1 MPPDVP
7 WRSWWTGSAGIEMEK
22 LLESD
27 LYGPVHDYLEGLGY
41 EVKGEVKDC
50 DIAALRDGELIVVEL
65 KRGFTLELIYQA
77 IDRQRIA
84 DGVYV
89 AVPLPKRGYMSPHVR
104 DMQSLCRRLE
114 LGLIFVGFTSKGLP
128 QVDVAVH
135 PKEASVPRKNK
146 NRRLAVIRE
155 HQERT
160 GSVNTGGVTHRK
172 ILTVY
177 KEQALLIAGL
187 LRDNGP
193 MRAEDVKRL
202 GGPSNTTAIL
212 GRNVLKWFEREEA
225 PEGRVYLYRV
235 NEAGLAALEEYKDL
249 I

>member
-1 MPPDVP
+1 
-7 WRSWWTGSAGIEMEK
+7 MEK

-27 LYGPVHDYLEGLGY
+27 LYGPVRDYLESLGY

-50 DIAALRDGELIVVEL
+50 DVTAMRDGELIVVEL
-65 KRGFTLELIYQA
+65 KRGFTLELVYQA
-77 IDRQRIA
+77 IDRQRVA

-89 AVPLPKRGYMSPHVR
+89 AVPLPKRGYMSPHVK

-114 LGLIFVGFTSKGLP
+114 LGLIFVGFTSKGIP

-135 PKEASVPRKNK
+135 PKEAAVPRQNK
-146 NRRLAVIRE
+146 KRRLAVIRE
-155 HQERT
+155 HEART
-160 GSVNTGGVTHRK
+160 GSVNTGGVSRKK

-177 KEQALLIAGL
+177 KEQALLTAKL

-193 MRAEDVKRL
+193 MRVEDVKRL
-202 GGPSNTTAIL
+202 GGPPNAAAIL
-212 GRNVLKWFEREEA
+212 GRNVLDWFQRETA

-235 NEAGLAALEEYKDL
+235 NSKGLEALAQYGDIL
-249 I
+249 

>member
-1 MPPDVP
+1 
-7 WRSWWTGSAGIEMEK
+7 MEK

-27 LYGPVHDYLEGLGY
+27 LYAPVRDYLEGLGY

-50 DIAALRDGELIVVEL
+50 DVTAMRDGELIVVEL

-77 IDRQRIA
+77 VDRQRVA

-89 AVPLPKRGYMSPHVR
+89 AVPLPKKGYMSPHIR

-114 LGLIFVGFTSKGLP
+114 LGLIFVGFTSKGIP
-128 QVDVAVH
+128 QIDVAVH
-135 PKEASVPRKNK
+135 PREASVPRRDKK
-146 NRRLAVIRE
+146 RRLAVIRE
-155 HQERT
+155 HESRT

-177 KEQALLIAGL
+177 KEQALFIAGL

-193 MRAEDVKRL
+193 LRAEDVKRL
-202 GGPSNTTAIL
+202 GGPDNTTAIL
-212 GRNVLKWFEREEA
+212 NRNVLKWFAREEA
-225 PEGRVYLYRV
+225 PEGRLYLYRV
-235 NEAGLAALEEYKDL
+235 SDAGLAALEEYKDL